1 MVEDNAKALAAETEL
16 KKYGVFA
23 EDYVNTLDELCS
35 SKPKDKNG
43 FSIGEWCSWECD
55 QNIIK
60 TIIDQHEYST
70 SLGSLCGI
78 GNENGRVPVDN
89 RILSK
94 GINLSGS
101 FIHLR
106 PDFETILP

>member
-23 EDYVNTLDELCS
+23 EDYVNTLDELS
-35 SKPKDKNG
+35 NSKPKDKNG
-43 FSIGEWCSWECD
+43 FNVGEWCSWECD
-55 QNIIK
+55 QNIVQ
-60 TIIDQHEYST
+60 TSIDQNEYNT

-94 GINLSGS
+94 GFYYIFGS
-101 FIHLR
+101 TDNQYCH
-106 PDFETILP
+106 TISL

>member
-55 QNIIK
+55 QNIVK
-60 TIIDQHEYST
+60 TSIDQHEYSI

-94 GINLSGS
+94 GIS
-101 FIHLR
+101 FKYGQFLLLNR
-106 PDFETILP
+106 KSEPR